1 MSHPKDYIVN
11 YNCVT
16 LFIEQS
22 IMQSYLKISLLALCI
37 SASFHSNSQEVS
49 KNNEIKDIE
58 RISITATRKES
69 LDTDLAMSVH
79 SINSD
84 ELKID
89 NGQHIAESLN
99 SVSGVLIDQLSG
111 GQGHKTAIRM
121 PMNTSGYYLFL
132 QDNVPIQS
140 AAFFNHNALWWS
152 SFNSNAARVEVL
164 KGAGTALYGSG
175 AVAATINVL
184 SKPISKKPETDL
196 SMTFGE
202 SEYNKMALSHSQ
214 NLDDNNGIRVSASHL
229 SNQGWRD
236 HTSSQRSEITAR
248 HEYTINDSQS
258 LTTSVVMSDLE
269 QEMAAGLSK
278 DLFENNPTDSG
289 LPQQVLENDPLRKS
303 QYLKLSTQ
311 WDFYS
316 GDNYYSAIGYIR
328 HRTNDY
334 TATWNTNMPN
344 NESQVNS
351 LGLLALANWQ
361 HDNDANSIFGIDIE
375 LTEGEQFSN
384 QPTDITTTGY
394 GADTFLKGEIFYD
407 DTTRYTGISPY
418 FQHQRSLNQKLE
430 LTLGARYDYAK
441 YDFDNHM
448 SVIGNI
454 GHGLQSLA
462 DRSDSFKHLSP
473 KASLNYHLTDESS
486 TYLRY
491 ANSFRLPTAG
501 SLYHIKSSDT
511 ADNISSI
518 EAEVSDT
525 FELGYKNNLENVSI
539 DLALFYMDVDDAIVR
554 AYDDNGQRF
563 LTNAGRVIHKGF
575 EAAVNWHVTTNFNIS
590 MAYSKADHEYDEF
603 IIDEGRIKR
612 GELVE
617 KDLSGNSMVM
627 APEYLANLRLRY
639 QPEAISGL
647 STMVEVQ
654 SIGEYWMDEENE
666 QSYDGYTIANIKL
679 NYDVTNKLSVNAR
692 VLNLTDKFYAQ
703 EAQVRYG
710 KQRYQPAAPRT
721 AYFGL
726 KYQW

>member
-1 MSHPKDYIVN
+1 
-11 YNCVT
+11 
-16 LFIEQS
+16 
-22 IMQSYLKISLLALCI
+22 
-37 SASFHSNSQEVS
+37 
-49 KNNEIKDIE
+49 
-58 RISITATRKES
+58 
-69 LDTDLAMSVH
+69 
-79 SINSD
+79 
-84 ELKID
+84 
-89 NGQHIAESLN
+89 
-99 SVSGVLIDQLSG
+99 
-111 GQGHKTAIRM
+111 M
-121 PMNTSGYYLFL
+121 PMNTGGYYLFL

-152 SFNSNAARVEVL
+152 SFNSNASRVEVL

-184 SKPISKKPETDL
+184 SKPISKQPETDL
-196 SMTFGE
+196 SMTLGE
-202 SEYNKMALSHSQ
+202 AEYNKMALSHSQ
-214 NLDDNNGIRVSASHL
+214 NLDDRNRFRISASHL
-229 SNQGWRD
+229 SNTGWRD
-236 HTSSQRSEITAR
+236 HTGSERSELTAR
-248 HEYTINDSQS
+248 HEFQISDFQT
-258 LTTSVVMSDLE
+258 LTTSLVISDLE

-278 DLFENNPTDSG
+278 DLFETNPTNSG
-289 LPQQVLENDPLRKS
+289 LPEQVLQSDPLRKS

-316 GDNYYSAIGYIR
+316 DEDYYSAIGYVR

-334 TATWNTNMPN
+334 TATWNANMPN
-344 NESQVNS
+344 NKSQVNS
-351 LGLLALANWQ
+351 IGLLALANWQ
-361 HDNDANSIFGIDIE
+361 HEDDANSIVGIDIE

-394 GADTFLKGEIFYD
+394 GADTFIKGEVYYD
-407 DTTRYTGISPY
+407 DTTRYTSISPY
-418 FQHQRSLNQKLE
+418 FQHQRSLSEKLE
-430 LTLGARYDYAK
+430 LTVGARFDYAK

-448 SVIGNI
+448 SVIGDI

-462 DRSDSFKHLSP
+462 DRNDSFEHLSP
-473 KASLNYHLTDESS
+473 KASLNYHLTDDSS

-511 ADNISSI
+511 ADNLTSI

-525 FELGYKNNLENVSI
+525 YELGYKGNFESVSV

-554 AYDDNGQRF
+554 AYDNNGQRF

-575 EAAVNWHVTTNFNIS
+575 EAAVNWQVANNFDVSI
-590 MAYSKADHEYDEF
+590 AYSKAEHEYDEF

-617 KDLSGNSMVM
+617 KDLSGKTMVM

-639 QPEAISGL
+639 QPDSIEGL
-647 STMVEVQ
+647 STMLEVQ
-654 SIGEYWMDEENE
+654 SIGEYWMDEQNE

-679 NYDVTNKLSVNAR
+679 NFDVTNKLSLNAR

-710 KQRYQPAAPRT
+710 KETYQPAAPRT

>member
-1 MSHPKDYIVN
+1 MLPSLKR
-11 YNCVT
+11 T
-16 LFIEQS
+16 LIAVSVF
-22 IMQSYLKISLLALCI
+22 
-37 SASFHSNSQEVS
+37 ASFSSISQKVIA
-49 KNNEIKDIE
+49 NNVIENIE
-58 RISITATRKES
+58 RISIIATRKES
-69 LDTDLAMSVH
+69 LNTDLAMSVH

-121 PMNTSGYYLFL
+121 PLNTSGYYLFL

-152 SFNSNAARVEVL
+152 SFNSNASRVEVL

-184 SKPISKKPETDL
+184 SKPISKNPETNL
-196 SMTFGE
+196 SMTLGE
-202 SEYNKMALSHSQ
+202 SEYNKIALSHSQ
-214 NLDDNNGIRVSASHL
+214 KIDDKNGLGVSASYL

-236 HTSSQRSEITAR
+236 HTGSERSELTAR
-248 HEYTINDSQS
+248 HELKLSHAQT
-258 LTTSVVMSDLE
+258 LTTSLVMSDLE

-278 DLFENNPTDSG
+278 ELFETDPTNSG
-289 LPQQVLENDPLRKS
+289 LPQQILQSDPLRKS

-311 WDFYS
+311 WDFYV
-316 GDNYYSAIGYIR
+316 DEDYYSAIGYIR

-334 TATWNTNMPN
+334 TATWSANMPN
-344 NESQVNS
+344 NQSQVNS

-361 HDNDANSIFGIDIE
+361 HHNDANSILGIDIE
-375 LTEGEQFSN
+375 LTEGEQFSD
-384 QPTDITTTGY
+384 QPTNITTTGY
-394 GADTFLKGEIFYD
+394 GADIFVKGEVYYD
-407 DTTRYTGISPY
+407 DTTRYTSIAPY
-418 FQHQRSLNQKLE
+418 FQHQRSLAENLE
-430 LTLGARYDYAK
+430 FTVGARLDYTK
-441 YDFDNHM
+441 FDFDNHM
-448 SVIGNI
+448 SVIGDI

-462 DRSDSFKHLSP
+462 DRNDSFKHLSP
-473 KASLNYHLTDESS
+473 KTSLNYHLTDNSS

-511 ADNISSI
+511 ADNITSI
-518 EAEVSDT
+518 DAEVSDT
-525 FELGYKNNLENVSI
+525 FELGYKSNLEKISI

-575 EAAVNWHVTTNFNIS
+575 EASINWQVANNFDVS
-590 MAYSKADHEYDEF
+590 VAYSKAEHEYDEF
-603 IIDEGRIKR
+603 IIDAGRIKR

-617 KDLSGNSMVM
+617 KDLSGKTMVM
-627 APEYLANLRLRY
+627 APEYLTNLRLRY
-639 QPEAISGL
+639 QPEAIAGL
-647 STMVEVQ
+647 STMLEVQ
-654 SIGEYWMDEENE
+654 SIGEYWMDEANE

-679 NYDVTNKLSVNAR
+679 YFDVTNKLSLNAR
-692 VLNLTDKFYAQ
+692 ILNLTDKFYVQ

-710 KQRYQPAAPRT
+710 KEIYQPAAPRT
-721 AYFGL
+721 AYLGL
-726 KYQW
+726 NYQW

>member
-1 MSHPKDYIVN
+1 
-11 YNCVT
+11 
-16 LFIEQS
+16 
-22 IMQSYLKISLLALCI
+22 MQPCLKISLLALCI
-37 SASFHSNSQEVS
+37 SACFYSNSQEIIS
-49 KNNEIKDIE
+49 KKDITDIE

-79 SINSD
+79 SINSA

-152 SFNSNAARVEVL
+152 SFNSNASRVEVL

-184 SKPISKKPETDL
+184 SKPISKQPETDL
-196 SMTFGE
+196 SMTLGE
-202 SEYNKMALSHSQ
+202 AEYNKIALSHSQ
-214 NLDDNNGIRVSASHL
+214 NLDNRNGFRISASHL
-229 SNQGWRD
+229 SNTGWRD
-236 HTSSQRSEITAR
+236 HTGSERSELTAR
-248 HEYTINDSQS
+248 HEFQISDFQT
-258 LTTSVVMSDLE
+258 LTTSLVMSDLE

-278 DLFENNPTDSG
+278 NLFETDPTDSG
-289 LPQQVLENDPLRKS
+289 LPEQVLQSDPLRKS

-316 GDNYYSAIGYIR
+316 DEDYYSAIGYIR

-334 TATWNTNMPN
+334 TATWNTNMPK

-351 LGLLALANWQ
+351 IGLLALANWQ
-361 HDNDANSIFGIDIE
+361 HEDDANSILGIDIE
-375 LTEGEQFSN
+375 LTEGEQFSD
-384 QPTDITTTGY
+384 QPTDITTSGY
-394 GADTFLKGEIFYD
+394 GADTFVKGEVYYD
-407 DTTRYTGISPY
+407 DTTSYTSISPY
-418 FQHQRSLNQKLE
+418 FQHKRALSEKLE
-430 LTLGARYDYAK
+430 ITVGARFDYAK
-441 YDFDNHM
+441 FEFDNHM
-448 SVIGNI
+448 SVIGDI
-454 GHGLQSLA
+454 GHGLKSLA
-462 DRSDSFKHLSP
+462 DRNDSFEHLSP
-473 KASLNYHLTDESS
+473 KASLNYHLTDDSS

-511 ADNISSI
+511 AENLTSI

-525 FELGYKNNLENVSI
+525 YELGYKGNFESVSV
-539 DLALFYMDVDDAIVR
+539 DLAVFYMDVDDAIVR

-575 EAAVNWHVTTNFNIS
+575 EAAVNWQVANNFDVSI
-590 MAYSKADHEYDEF
+590 AYSKSEHEYDEF

-617 KDLSGNSMVM
+617 KDLSGKTMVM

-639 QPEAISGL
+639 QPEAIEGL
-647 STMVEVQ
+647 STMLEVQ
-654 SIGEYWMDEENE
+654 SIGEYWMDETNE

-679 NYDVTNKLSVNAR
+679 NYDVTNKLSLNAR

-710 KQRYQPAAPRT
+710 KETYQPAAPRT